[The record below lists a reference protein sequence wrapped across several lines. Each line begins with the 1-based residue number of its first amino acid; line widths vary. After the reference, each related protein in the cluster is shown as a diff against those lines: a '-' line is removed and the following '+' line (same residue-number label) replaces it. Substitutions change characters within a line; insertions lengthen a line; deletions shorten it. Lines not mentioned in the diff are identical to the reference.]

1 MMTKSS
7 SIKRTMPIDFDKI
20 VDTKRTKVDC
30 GVDNNEKIDT
40 ELMSSKKGKVVEL
53 DNKKNLPTKE
63 DEKESPSEKASSGR
77 RGQELSAVV
86 EEMMIFL
93 TGKSCNERSRYA
105 KAIKFPSK
113 VSKEAESTSSCCS
126 SC

>member
-7 SIKRTMPIDFDKI
+7 SIKRTMPIDFDNI
-20 VDTKRTKVDC
+20 VDTKRTKVDY

-53 DNKKNLPTKE
+53 DKKNLPTKE
-63 DEKESPSEKASSGR
+63 DEKESPSEKDSSGR

-93 TGKSCNERSRYA
+93 TGKSFNER
-105 KAIKFPSK
+105 
-113 VSKEAESTSSCCS
+113 
-126 SC
+126 